1 LEIELSAPP
10 RSNRRAARNAFVY
23 IILAFLQ
30 RGISIL
36 ILPFVTRVLSPA
48 EYGAVSVVTFTST
61 IIGVVLGASL
71 EPAVLR
77 WSIRPRLQSARI
89 LWLCQRHFY
98 LLVPGISAIVSLF
111 LFSTPAVFLGVECRI
126 WAVEI
131 LAAGL
136 LASVAYYSTPLIR
149 ARDQLLR
156 FSTVSLI
163 GIAATVGGKIYFVIL
178 NHWGVFG
185 WVFSDLL
192 ASLATFIAGI
202 SLARVDRR
210 GLWRAERVLMRFS
223 APLLPS
229 RLATWSLNSLNR
241 PIMALVA
248 TQASVGIFSLALN
261 IAAVSTM
268 LIGEVNRAFVTEYS
282 RESFPAP
289 SNTTRNYARIQLF
302 LSFLAPSAVGVGIFL
317 FGSALIDIEF
327 RAAFPI
333 AGLLLV
339 GQAAYGVYIV
349 PNNYVVQTSG
359 RTKWSWVGPCVGAL
373 TMGFGII
380 LFAPIGGEY
389 AVALVTVVGYVLM
402 AVSAFALV
410 LHLKLVIRWR
420 ELVQPGASWIFCFGA
435 LSASCASLFFMA
447 QPVGAILAL
456 VCVVSGVAVL
466 LLERRQGGSLAHL
479 RKGTLHRVESK

>member
-1 LEIELSAPP
+1 MESELSTPP
-10 RSNRRAARNAFVY
+10 RSNRRAARNALVY
-23 IILAFLQ
+23 IVLAFVQ

-77 WSIRPRLQSARI
+77 WSVRPEIQSARI

-98 LLVPGISAIVSLF
+98 LLVPGVSAVVSLL
-111 LFSTPAVFLGVECRI
+111 LFFTPAVFLGVESRI

-131 LAAGL
+131 FAAGL

-149 ARDQLLR
+149 ARDQLVR
-156 FSTVSLI
+156 FSAVSLI

-192 ASLATFIAGI
+192 AGLATFVAGI
-202 SLARVDRR
+202 MLARVNRR

-229 RLATWSLNSLNR
+229 RFATWSLNSLNR

-248 TQASVGIFSLALN
+248 SQASVGIFSLALN

-282 RESFPAP
+282 RELFPAP
-289 SNTTRNYARIQLF
+289 SSATRIYARIQLF
-302 LSFLAPSAVGVGIFL
+302 LSFLAPSAIGVGIFL

-327 RAAFPI
+327 HAAFPI
-333 AGLLLV
+333 VGLLLI
-339 GQAAYGVYIV
+339 GQAAYGIYIV

-359 RTKWSWVGPCVGAL
+359 RTKWSWVGPCIGAL

-402 AVSAFALV
+402 AISAFALV
-410 LHLKLVIRWR
+410 KHLKLVIRWR
-420 ELVQPGASWIFCFGA
+420 ELLRPGVSWIFCFGA
-435 LSASCASLFFMA
+435 LAGSCAALFFMA
-447 QPVGAILAL
+447 QPIGVLLAL
-456 VCVVSGVAVL
+456 LGVASGCAVL
-466 LLERRQGGSLAHL
+466 ILERREGGSLARL
-479 RKGTLHRVESK
+479 RRGTLQRVES